1 KFINETHKENEKYKS
16 LFGNMK
22 KYSIDESDVHP
33 WLVPKYGALFFVVCC
48 FEASFSATK
57 ITDYLYIKDTF
68 ATFVN
73 QYQEAESSNSVDVE
87 PIRNSNTFS
96 RQNETLPGIPESSK
110 NKNCESSYKNNYD
123 EYIKYSKLLGE
134 SSPNSSFYYFYQY
147 MVDILSDAIVQDII
161 TNPANSQ
168 SNFEPQLISPTIN
181 LDSLVNKADSKD
193 DENTTRYDWAELD
206 KMFWPQKPRR
216 KQFLQTKNS
225 VTLSESA
232 QGNVK
237 DEGFLFGE
245 YGIVDAFFTS
255 TVFRIVN
262 YSLPCENEFAKKY
275 VETTKNQSWLK
286 NGSSWQLKRTV
297 IMNQTRNPS
306 FKHLS
311 FIIKQMLLIS
321 LDCLLNKV
329 NFATFLDKVCKRIE
343 L

>member
-1 KFINETHKENEKYKS
+1 MAKFANDYCLEKNKKS
-16 LFGNMK
+16 LWHQYFVYHVVVRSTVCEMHSGFNGFRANCPAIFVI
-22 KYSIDESDVHP
+22 YCEFEDRFCSDE
-33 WLVPKYGALFFVVCC
+33 
-48 FEASFSATK
+48 
-57 ITDYLYIKDTF
+57 
-68 ATFVN
+68 
-73 QYQEAESSNSVDVE
+73 
-87 PIRNSNTFS
+87 
-96 RQNETLPGIPESSK
+96 
-110 NKNCESSYKNNYD
+110 
-123 EYIKYSKLLGE
+123 
-134 SSPNSSFYYFYQY
+134 
-147 MVDILSDAIVQDII
+147 
-161 TNPANSQ
+161 
-168 SNFEPQLISPTIN
+168 
-181 LDSLVNKADSKD
+181 
-193 DENTTRYDWAELD
+193 
-206 KMFWPQKPRR
+206 KPRR
-216 KQFLQTKNS
+216 KQFLQTRNS

-232 QGNVK
+232 QGNVN